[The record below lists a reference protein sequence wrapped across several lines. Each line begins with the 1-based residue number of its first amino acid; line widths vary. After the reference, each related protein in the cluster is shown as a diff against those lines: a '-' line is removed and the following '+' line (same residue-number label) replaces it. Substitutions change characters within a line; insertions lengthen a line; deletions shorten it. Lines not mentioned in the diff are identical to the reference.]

1 MSKKAAITNFII
13 VVSIT
18 ILVNIIAQQFFF
30 RIDLTE
36 EKRYSMNDATKAM
49 LEKVDDKVVV
59 EVYLEGDYKAGFK
72 RLQKATK
79 ETLDEFRVYAGDN
92 VEYIFTDPNY
102 FPDNKSRN
110 QFHRTLAEKGLQPTN
125 VVEMEDGQK
134 MEKIVFPWALVRY
147 GMNEVP
153 VLLLSGDQSNGDPE
167 EQLNASVE
175 NLEYALANGIRKATQ
190 SDKKKKIAIIEGHKE
205 LDMFQTRDMEVS
217 LSEYYEVER
226 VNLPA
231 KVDLEGYDL
240 IIVAKPDTSVG
251 KYDLYKIDQHI
262 VKGGK
267 AIFLV
272 DAMMVSLDSIGPQGT
287 YAFPN
292 ELDLRDMLFQYG
304 LRINNDLIQDFYS
317 ALIPLNVG
325 YLGDKPQLQL
335 MPWRFYPV
343 VNNFSEH
350 PISKSLGPVVTHFV
364 STIDTVKAVG
374 ITKTPLLFTSK
385 NSRIFPAPVRLNFN
399 DARLDLD
406 PGIFKD
412 GPLPIGYLLEGSFVS
427 MFKNRSLTDETKE
440 KFKYKE
446 KDKPSKVV
454 VFSDGDLVQNDV
466 SKKRDRVRPLGY
478 DQYTGITF
486 ANRDLIMNTVD
497 YLIDDSGLMQ
507 ARTKKIELRP
517 LDKAR
522 VKAEREKWQLIN
534 LLIPNAIVILFG
546 LFWMYIRKKKYTGF
560 A

>member
-1 MSKKAAITNFII
+1 MSKKAAITNVVI

-36 EKRYSMNDATKAM
+36 EKRYSMNDATKE
-49 LEKVDDKVVV
+49 LLKKVDDKVVV

-190 SDKKKKIAIIEGHKE
+190 PEKKKKIAIIEGHKE

-226 VNLPA
+226 VNLPS

-267 AIFLV
+267 AIFLI
-272 DAMMVSLDSIGPQGT
+272 DAMMVNLDSIGPQGT

-292 ELDLRDMLFQYG
+292 DLDLRDMLFQYG
-304 LRINNDLIQDFYS
+304 LRINSDLIQDFYS

-350 PISKSLGPVVTHFV
+350 PISKSIGPVVTHFV

-440 KFKYKE
+440 KFKYRE
-446 KDKPSKVV
+446 KDQPSKVV
-454 VFSDGDLVQNDV
+454 VFSDGDLVHNDV